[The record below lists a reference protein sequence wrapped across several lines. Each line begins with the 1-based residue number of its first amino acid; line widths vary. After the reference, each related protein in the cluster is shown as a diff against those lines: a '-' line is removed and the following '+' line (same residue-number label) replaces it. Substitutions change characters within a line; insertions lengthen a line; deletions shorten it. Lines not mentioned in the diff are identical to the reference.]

1 MISSFGSTHL
11 KVGGDG
17 RVTPP
22 PLFLLFNVP
31 FPLTHEPLK
40 VNIKCILP
48 VAFLVFSLLQ
58 SIFFYR
64 RIRKPF
70 PPRSFFMIHTLF
82 VSSFQKHS
90 SHLCF
95 ILQKLSRRSRWM
107 CFFFFLSKQ
116 VDFSWSAPHA
126 LKNWFKCCF
135 FRFLS
140 NCISLSPHCPAA
152 YSSTLPGLF
161 FLLQPIHKQLVV
173 LIGERAGGRQRI
185 KVFSRHRLY
194 QVLHNSFSF
203 ILSVAIDCPT
213 SSPSFSLFYLLPS
226 LLPSSPSSL
235 LSLLL
240 NEHAHT
246 FHFTYFRSALTL
258 SQVDRCWSP
267 RISSAIVLESL
278 FALLLL
284 RLLLPPL

>member
-1 MISSFGSTHL
+1 MRKKKITSLSFSFTRANQMLNRVKLLVKIIEIVSLLSSFSLISSFGSTHL

-22 PLFLLFNVP
+22 PSFLLFNVP

-48 VAFLVFSLLQ
+48 AAFLVFILLHI
-58 SIFFYR
+58 IFFNR

-116 VDFSWSAPHA
+116 VDFF
-126 LKNWFKCCF
+126 LKC
-135 FRFLS
+135 
-140 NCISLSPHCPAA
+140 AA
-152 YSSTLPGLF
+152 RA
-161 FLLQPIHKQLVV
+161 QE
-173 LIGERAGGRQRI
+173 LI
-185 KVFSRHRLY
+185 
-194 QVLHNSFSF
+194 
-203 ILSVAIDCPT
+203 
-213 SSPSFSLFYLLPS
+213 
-226 LLPSSPSSL
+226 
-235 LSLLL
+235 
-240 NEHAHT
+240 
-246 FHFTYFRSALTL
+246 
-258 SQVDRCWSP
+258 
-267 RISSAIVLESL
+267 
-278 FALLLL
+278 
-284 RLLLPPL
+284 